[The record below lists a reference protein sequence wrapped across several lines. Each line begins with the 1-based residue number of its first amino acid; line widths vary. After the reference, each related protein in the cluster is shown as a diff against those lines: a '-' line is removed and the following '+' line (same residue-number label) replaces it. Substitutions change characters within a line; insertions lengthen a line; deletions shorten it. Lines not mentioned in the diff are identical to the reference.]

1 MIVLIWTFQLK
12 RKNKDTIKDNDT
24 DKERLW
30 ERIQKELVRRR
41 IQ

>member
-1 MIVLIWTFQLK
+1 MIVLIWMFQLK

>member
-1 MIVLIWTFQLK
+1 MIVLIWTLQLK

-30 ERIQKELVRRR
+30 ERIQKELMRRR

>member
-1 MIVLIWTFQLK
+1 MIVLIWTLQLK
-12 RKNKDTIKDNDT
+12 RKNKDIIKDNDT

-41 IQ
+41 TQ